1 MVQFQQLE
9 SGKGY
14 PPSPRYP
21 LQRDS
26 WRRWALIIAR
36 NTAQIVEIGLSGHFF
51 APIFSF
57 LLGLSIRK
65 ANNRVFG
72 KRKHQTH
79 LILFIQGTPDELIWR
94 KTFKQLAVLVANQS
108 GGESQAPACPR
119 AAAAARRCR
128 GTWAPWGAAVPP
140 SPGQGPACA
149 APRGPVPPCPAS
161 ASPQTLGRQPACP
174 GALRTFSTPSSS
186 GVVLSAGRPLADAE
200 KILRQSFLTGVFIK
214 W

>member
-26 WRRWALIIAR
+26 WRRWALIIAT

-119 AAAAARRCR
+119 AAAAAR
-128 GTWAPWGAAVPP
+128 PL
-140 SPGQGPACA
+140 PGDLG
-149 APRGPVPPCPAS
+149 
-161 ASPQTLGRQPACP
+161 TLGGSSPPLPGARASLRSPPRPRAPLPCVSITPDTRPSACP
-174 GALRTFSTPSSS
+174 PRCAPDVFNTLFFRGCVICRASS
-186 GVVLSAGRPLADAE
+186 G
-200 KILRQSFLTGVFIK
+200 
-214 W
+214 